1 MDILD
6 ENVPKLGDGTTVI
19 GLHADTSITLSIAIP
34 IRTNDFMNLRLNSFI
49 SADH

>member
-6 ENVPKLGDGTTVI
+6 ENVPKLGDGTTVS
-19 GLHADTSITLSIAIP
+19 GLHADTSITPSIAIP
-34 IRTNDFMNLRLNSFI
+34 IGTNDFMNLRLNPFI